1 MKYGALSPLSF
12 INCDMNMKRFALADC
27 NNFFVS
33 CERVFDPKLNG
44 KPVVILSSNDACVI
58 ARSNEAKKIGIKMGQ
73 PAWECRD
80 IFKQHRVIVYSSNFT
95 LYGDLSKRVMQVLTH
110 YSTEI
115 EIYSIDEAFFLMPP
129 SAPTAGISSDALY
142 YTRYAHFVRQ
152 HVKKQVGIPI
162 SIGIGPTKTLAKIA
176 NGIAKKNPEGVF
188 DITHHPHIDDI
199 LKSINVA
206 DIWGIGYRY
215 SKKLYARGITT
226 AYDFKNC
233 DEKWVRKNF
242 TINGLRTLLEL
253 KGVECLDLQQPDP
266 KQSITVSRL
275 FGRNVTEL
283 TELKEGLATH
293 TITAAEKLRKQSMCA
308 QQIIVFTCFIS
319 YHDNTRHYNSC
330 QFQLPIATSYTPT
343 LLWAATV
350 CLEKLFKKGS
360 IYKKVGIILDDF
372 VPADT
377 IQMNGFAP
385 FPHNSEKQIRL
396 MQTIDTINS
405 KLGKNKVSYAVAG
418 TTQSWKNK
426 QEKKTPAYTT
436 NWHEILTIK
445 I

>member
-1 MKYGALSPLSF
+1 
-12 INCDMNMKRFALADC
+12 MKRFALADC

-33 CERVFDPKLNG
+33 CERVFDPTLNG

-73 PAWECRD
+73 AAWECRE
-80 IFKQHRVIVYSSNFT
+80 IFKQHKVIVYSSNFT

-110 YSTEI
+110 YATDI
-115 EIYSIDEAFFLMPP
+115 EIYSIDEAFFFMPP
-129 SAPTAGISSDALY
+129 SAPTLPIINDALY
-142 YTRYAHFVRQ
+142 YTRYAYFIRQ
-152 HVKKQVGIPI
+152 QVKKQIGIPI

-176 NGIAKKNPEGVF
+176 NGIAKKSPDGVF
-188 DITHHPHIDDI
+188 DITNHPQLNDI
-199 LKSINVA
+199 LKSIAVG

-215 SKKLYARGITT
+215 SKKLCARGITT

-233 DEKWVRKNF
+233 DERWVRKNF

-253 KGVECLDLQQPDP
+253 RGVECLELEQTDP

-275 FGRNVTEL
+275 FGRNVTDL
-283 TELKEGLATH
+283 VELKEGIAAH
-293 TITAAEKLRKQSMCA
+293 TITAGEKLRKQNMCA
-308 QQIIVFTCFIS
+308 QQVIIFTCFVT
-319 YHDNTRHYNSC
+319 YHDNTRQYDSC

-350 CLEKLFKKGS
+350 CVEKLFKKGC

-372 VPADT
+372 VPADA
-377 IQMNGFAP
+377 IQMNGFSQ
-385 FPHNSEKQIRL
+385 FPKNREKQIRL
-396 MQTIDTINS
+396 MKTIDTINS

-418 TTQSWKNK
+418 TDQTWRNK